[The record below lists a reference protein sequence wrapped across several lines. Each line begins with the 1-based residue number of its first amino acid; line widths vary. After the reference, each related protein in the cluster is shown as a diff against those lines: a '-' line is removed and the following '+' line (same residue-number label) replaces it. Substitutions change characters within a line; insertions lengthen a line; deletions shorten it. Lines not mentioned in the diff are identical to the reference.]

1 MKNFLLAILA
11 VAFTACF
18 FNAKA
23 QQVIASSGGYFES
36 ENLSLSWTLG
46 EPVIETFSN
55 GDLILTQG
63 FQQPYN
69 FYLQQILNIPMGWSG
84 VSSYLDP
91 LNKGVDGIFAPY
103 QDDLIIMSSMN
114 GVYYPA
120 QSTNTIGNWD
130 YHTGY
135 QVKAESDF
143 DLTITGSKIQNPQID
158 LAEGWNL
165 FPVLSACD
173 VDVENLFSGIPS
185 LQIVKEVAGTNLYW
199 PVYNINTLGD
209 LRSGKAYFVAAGEDG
224 SVVFPECT
232 KSSAITKH
240 VSKPIN
246 HSPWNDL
253 HYSASSHTIA
263 FPAEAF
269 LSSGIL
275 PGDVLGVFTPDGL
288 CAGRLEI
295 TNQKSNI
302 AITAFADD
310 ELTSENDG
318 FENAEPLQ
326 FKVYRPE
333 SDQEFELEVTFN
345 PALPNMGF
353 FNANGLSA
361 VQSLKLQATGISEN
375 SVITFEVYPN
385 PSRGQFELRLSTW
398 PENAQIHLLDTRG
411 RLIEVFELGKKL
423 NGLSKTFDFTHL
435 QKGIYFL
442 KVSDE
447 TFNSVKKIVIN

>member
-1 MKNFLLAILA
+1 MKNILLAVLA
-11 VAFTACF
+11 VAFTACV
-18 FNAKA
+18 FNANA
-23 QQVIASSGGYFES
+23 QQVIASSGAYYES

-55 GDLILTQG
+55 GDLTLTQG
-63 FQQPYN
+63 FQQPYS

-103 QDDLIIMSSMN
+103 QDDLIVMSSMN
-114 GVYYPA
+114 GFYYLA
-120 QSTNTIGNWD
+120 QSINTIGNWD

-143 DLTITGSKIQNPQID
+143 DLTITGSKIQNPAID

-165 FPVLSACD
+165 LPVLSSCD
-173 VDVENLFSGIPS
+173 VDVESLFSGIPS
-185 LQIVKEVAGTNLYW
+185 LQIVKEVAGTDLYW

-209 LRSGKAYFVAAGEDG
+209 LSPGKAYFVAAGEDG

-232 KSSAITKH
+232 KSSAISKH

-263 FPAEAF
+263 FPAETF
-269 LSSGIL
+269 HNSGML

-288 CAGRLEI
+288 CAGQLEI
-295 TNQKSNI
+295 TNPNSNI
-302 AITAFADD
+302 AITAFAND
-310 ELTSENDG
+310 ELTIENDG
-318 FENAEPLQ
+318 FENGEPLQ
-326 FKVYRPE
+326 FKVYRLE
-333 SDQEFELEVTFN
+333 TDQEFELEVAFN
-345 PALPNMGF
+345 PALTNDGF
-353 FNANGLSA
+353 FAANGLSA

-375 SVITFEVYPN
+375 SGFTFEVYPN
-385 PSRGQFELRLSTW
+385 PSHGIFSISLSSNSQNLKIQITDIRGSVIKEIQFGESDLRIDLSGF
-398 PENAQIHLLDTRG
+398 P
-411 RLIEVFELGKKL
+411 
-423 NGLSKTFDFTHL
+423 
-435 QKGIYFL
+435 KGVYFL
-442 KVSDE
+442 KLYDDGFVGM
-447 TFNSVKKIVIN
+447 KKVVVE